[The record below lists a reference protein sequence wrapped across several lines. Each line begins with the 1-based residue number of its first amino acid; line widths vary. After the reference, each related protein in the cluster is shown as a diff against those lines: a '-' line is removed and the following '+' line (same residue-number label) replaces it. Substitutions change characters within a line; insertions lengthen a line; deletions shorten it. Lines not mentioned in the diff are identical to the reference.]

1 VVEVPYKGIPQA
13 VTDTLGGSLAF
24 TFVDLSNALPPVKGG
39 KLRGLGVTSKS
50 RTSLAPDVPAL
61 AEALPGYE
69 LIAWFALMAPAKTP
83 PEIVKRLHD
92 ATVKG
97 IAKPD
102 VKEKFGAI
110 GIDVAP
116 MNPEQLGKFIE
127 SEIAH
132 WAKLVKI
139 AGIQPE

>member
-1 VVEVPYKGIPQA
+1 
-13 VTDTLGGSLAF
+13 
-24 TFVDLSNALPPVKGG
+24 
-39 KLRGLGVTSKS
+39 
-50 RTSLAPDVPAL
+50 VPAL

-83 PEIVKRLHD
+83 AEIVKRLHD